1 MGFKS
6 VSSSFMLAMEL
17 FSLVAVHVKAQP
29 ANPANREY
37 GRTTLIRKT
46 NVANPANSTPS
57 NSTPSNTS
65 PVREYGS
72 QSLIK
77 ASANSKDS
85 DYQTYVDGLEKK
97 ISNVQGPKKFLGQ
110 VIVNF
115 TINKNGTISN
125 ARVARSSNMPQID
138 TAALAAAQTAGPFG
152 VMPKSRTKPIIVEI
166 TFDGTSSSTTTHA
179 LVKNP

>member
-6 VSSSFMLAMEL
+6 LSSSFMIASGLLSLA
-17 FSLVAVHVKAQP
+17 AVHVEAQP

-37 GRTTLIRKT
+37 GRTSLIRKT

-57 NSTPSNTS
+57 NSA
-65 PVREYGS
+65 PVREYGT

-77 ASANSKDS
+77 ANANSNDS

-97 ISNVQGPKKFLGQ
+97 ISSVQGPKKFLGQ

-125 ARVARSSNMPQID
+125 AKVAKSSNMPQID

-152 VMPKSRTKPIIVEI
+152 VMPKSRTKPIIVEV